1 MKITKARFMINGYRP
16 PANSKMRKEVSMD
29 SISGYF
35 EYTGRDEAKDVGKEV
50 EENET
55 GYFGYTGSHTVG
67 TSSSMGGLNTLEDRK
82 KFKKE
87 IKKYFNKKGSICW
100 DLVISLESD
109 EEAAKLGLET
119 VDNWNSVISDA
130 LPKIFKQYDLEYN
143 NVLWWFD
150 VHRNTEHPHIHL
162 AFMEKHQ
169 TRFKGKI
176 SKAKL
181 ENVKKSI
188 YTCIAARQK
197 LAEKTGYDYTEY
209 FKIKDQE
216 LNQLV
221 TLVKGEDLSDVKTL
235 NQLLDA
241 LPKTGRLQYNSY
253 NMKDF
258 KPVID
263 EIIDEIIFNSPDLKK
278 QYNIL
283 LERIDILEGVMNDE
297 SAGISTL
304 KEAELNKLH
313 ERIGNYI
320 LKNYKKTEKIKLKVK
335 KETKTVRKVKYLNEK
350 RLEGFIYSVAL
361 EQQNTINK
369 SIDEYYKRMENNLI
383 V

>member
-1 MKITKARFMINGYRP
+1 MKITKARFMVYGCKP
-16 PANSKMRKEVSMD
+16 PSNSRMKKEISLD

-35 EYTGRDEAKDVGKEV
+35 EYTGREEAKDVEKEV
-50 EENET
+50 EDNES
-55 GYFGYTGSHTVG
+55 GYFGYTGSHSVG
-67 TSSSMGGLNTLEDRK
+67 TSSSMGMLNTREDRK

-87 IKKYFNKKGSICW
+87 IKKYFYKKGNVCW

-119 VDNWNSVISDA
+119 VDNWNSVMSDA

-150 VHRNTEHPHIHL
+150 VHRNTEHPHVHL
-162 AFMEKHQ
+162 AFIEKHQ

-181 ENVKKSI
+181 ENVKRSI
-188 YTCIAARQK
+188 YTCIVARQK
-197 LAEKTGYDYTEY
+197 LAEKTGYDYKEY
-209 FKIKDQE
+209 FKLKDWE
-216 LNQLV
+216 FNQFM
-221 TLVKGEDLSDVKTL
+221 TLVKGKDLSKLKTL

-253 NMKDF
+253 NMKEY
-258 KPVID
+258 KPAID
-263 EIIDEIIFNSPDLKK
+263 RIIDEIIFNSPDLKK
-278 QYNIL
+278 QYDL
-283 LERIDILEGVMNDE
+283 LIERIDVLEEIMNEE
-297 SAGISTL
+297 SVGISTL

-320 LKNYKKTEKIKLKVK
+320 LKNYKKTEKIKIK
-335 KETKTVRKVKYLNEK
+335 KETKVIRKVKYLNEK

-361 EQQNTINK
+361 EQQNSINK
-369 SIDEYYKRMENNLI
+369 SIEEYYERMQNNLI

>member
-1 MKITKARFMINGYRP
+1 MKITKARFMMNGYNP
-16 PANSKMRKEVSMD
+16 PANSRMKKEVSMD

-35 EYTGRDEAKDVGKEV
+35 EYTGRDEAKDVSKDV

-67 TSSSMGGLNTLEDRK
+67 TSSSMGILNTRENRK

-87 IKKYFNKKGSICW
+87 IKKYFNKKGNICW
-100 DLVISLESD
+100 DLVISLEND
-109 EEAAKLGLET
+109 TEAAKLGLET
-119 VDNWNSVISDA
+119 VDNWNSVMSDV

-150 VHRNTEHPHIHL
+150 VHRNTEHPHVHL

-181 ENVKKSI
+181 ENVKRSI
-188 YTCIAARQK
+188 YTCIGARQK
-197 LAEKTGYDYTEY
+197 LAEKTGYDYREY
-209 FKIKDQE
+209 FKIKGQE
-216 LNQLV
+216 FNQLV
-221 TLVKGEDLSDVKTL
+221 TLVKGKDLSNVKTL

-263 EIIDEIIFNSPDLKK
+263 GIIDDIIFNSPDLKK
-278 QYNIL
+278 QYDIL
-283 LERIDILEGVMNDE
+283 LERIDVLEGVMNDE

-313 ERIGNYI
+313 ERIGNHI
-320 LKNYKKTEKIKLKVK
+320 LKNYKKTEKVKVK
-335 KETKTVRKVKYLNEK
+335 KETKTIRKVKYLNEK

-361 EQQNTINK
+361 EQQNNINK

>member
-1 MKITKARFMINGYRP
+1 MIYGYNPPSNSRMK
-16 PANSKMRKEVSMD
+16 KEISSD

-35 EYTGRDEAKDVGKEV
+35 DYTSRDEAKDVEKEV
-50 EENET
+50 EDNET

-67 TSSSMGGLNTLEDRK
+67 TSSSMGMLNTRDDRI

-87 IKKYFNKKGSICW
+87 IKKYFNKKGNICW

-109 EEAAKLGLET
+109 EEATKLGLET
-119 VDNWNSVISDA
+119 AENWNSVMSDA
-130 LPKIFKQYDLEYN
+130 LPKIFKQYELEYN

-181 ENVKKSI
+181 ENVKRTI
-188 YTCIAARQK
+188 YTCIASRKK
-197 LAEKTGYDYTEY
+197 LSQQTGYDYREY
-209 FKIKDQE
+209 FKLKDQDFAH
-216 LNQLV
+216 LI
-221 TLVKGEDLSDVKTL
+221 TLVKEKDLSKVKSL
-235 NQLLDA
+235 NQLLDT

-263 EIIDEIIFNSPDLKK
+263 KIVDDIIFKSPNLKK
-278 QYNIL
+278 QYDL
-283 LERIDILEGVMNDE
+283 LIDRIDVLEKIMNEE
-297 SAGISTL
+297 SNGISTL
-304 KEAELNKLH
+304 KEAELKKLH

-320 LKNYKKTEKIKLKVK
+320 LKNYKKTERVKVK
-335 KETKTVRKVKYLNEK
+335 KETKGIRKTKYLNEK
-350 RLEGFIYSVAL
+350 RLEGFIYSIAL
-361 EQQNTINK
+361 EQQNSINK
-369 SIDEYYKRMENNLI
+369 SIEEYYRRMENSLI
-383 V
+383 I

>member
-1 MKITKARFMINGYRP
+1 MKITKARFMVYGCKP
-16 PANSKMRKEVSMD
+16 PSNSRMKKEISLD

-35 EYTGRDEAKDVGKEV
+35 EYTGREEAKDVEKEV
-50 EENET
+50 EDNES
-55 GYFGYTGSHTVG
+55 GYFGYTGSHSVG
-67 TSSSMGGLNTLEDRK
+67 TSSSMGMLNTREDRK

-87 IKKYFNKKGSICW
+87 IKKYFYKKGNVCW

-119 VDNWNSVISDA
+119 VDNWNSVMSDA

-150 VHRNTEHPHIHL
+150 VHRNTEHPHVHL
-162 AFMEKHQ
+162 AFIEKHQ

-181 ENVKKSI
+181 ENVKRSI
-188 YTCIAARQK
+188 YTCIVARQK
-197 LAEKTGYDYTEY
+197 LAEKKGYDYREY
-209 FKIKDQE
+209 FKIKDKE
-216 LNQLV
+216 FNQLV
-221 TLVKGEDLSDVKTL
+221 TLVKGKDLSKLKTL

-253 NMKDF
+253 NMKKF

-263 EIIDEIIFNSPDLKK
+263 RIIDEIIFNSPDLKK
-278 QYNIL
+278 QYDL
-283 LERIDILEGVMNDE
+283 LIERIDVLEGIMNEE
-297 SAGISTL
+297 SDGISTL

-320 LKNYKKTEKIKLKVK
+320 LKNYKKTEKIKVK
-335 KETKTVRKVKYLNEK
+335 KETKVIRKVKYLNEK

>member
-1 MKITKARFMINGYRP
+1 MKITKARFMVYGYKP
-16 PANSKMRKEVSMD
+16 PSNSRMKKEISMD

-35 EYTGRDEAKDVGKEV
+35 EYTGRDEAKDIEKEV

-67 TSSSMGGLNTLEDRK
+67 TSSSMGVLNTREDRK

-87 IKKYFNKKGSICW
+87 IKKYFNKKGNICW

-109 EEAAKLGLET
+109 TEAARLSLET
-119 VDNWNSVISDA
+119 VDNWNSVMSDA

-150 VHRNTEHPHIHL
+150 VHRNTEHPHVHL

-181 ENVKKSI
+181 ENVKRSI

-197 LAEKTGYDYTEY
+197 LAEKKGYDYREY
-209 FKIKDQE
+209 FKIKDKE
-216 LNQLV
+216 FNQLV
-221 TLVKGEDLSDVKTL
+221 TLVK
-235 NQLLDA
+235 
-241 LPKTGRLQYNSY
+241 GRLQYNSY
-253 NMKDF
+253 NMKKF

-263 EIIDEIIFNSPDLKK
+263 RIIDEIIFNSPDLKK
-278 QYNIL
+278 QYDL
-283 LERIDILEGVMNDE
+283 LIERIDVLEGIMNEE
-297 SAGISTL
+297 SDGISTL

-320 LKNYKKTEKIKLKVK
+320 LKNYKKTEKIKVK
-335 KETKTVRKVKYLNEK
+335 KETKVIRKVKYLNEK

>member
-1 MKITKARFMINGYRP
+1 MKITKARFMMNGYKP
-16 PANSKMRKEVSMD
+16 PSNSRMKKEISID

-35 EYTGRDEAKDVGKEV
+35 EYTGRDEAKDVVKEV

-67 TSSSMGGLNTLEDRK
+67 TSSSMATLNTREDRK
-82 KFKKE
+82 RFKKE
-87 IKKYFNKKGSICW
+87 IKKYFNKKGNICW

-119 VDNWNSVISDA
+119 VDNWNSVMSDA

-181 ENVKKSI
+181 ENVKRTI
-188 YTCIAARQK
+188 YTCIAVRQK
-197 LAEKTGYDYTEY
+197 LAEKTGYDYREY

-216 LNQLV
+216 FNQLV
-221 TLVKGEDLSDVKTL
+221 TLIKGKDLSNVKTL

-263 EIIDEIIFNSPDLKK
+263 GIIDEIIFNSPDLKK
-278 QYNIL
+278 QYDIL
-283 LERIDILEGVMNDE
+283 LERIEVLEGVMNDE

-320 LKNYKKTEKIKLKVK
+320 LKNYKKTEKVKVK
-335 KETKTVRKVKYLNEK
+335 KETKTIRKVRYLNKK

-361 EQQNTINK
+361 EQQNNINK

>member
-1 MKITKARFMINGYRP
+1 MKITKARFMVYGCKP
-16 PANSKMRKEVSMD
+16 PSNSRMKKEISLD

-35 EYTGRDEAKDVGKEV
+35 EYTGREEAKDVEKEV
-50 EENET
+50 EDNES
-55 GYFGYTGSHTVG
+55 GYFGYTGSHSVG
-67 TSSSMGGLNTLEDRK
+67 TSSSMGMLNTREDRK

-87 IKKYFNKKGSICW
+87 IKKYFYKKGNICW

-119 VDNWNSVISDA
+119 VDNWNSVMSDA

-150 VHRNTEHPHIHL
+150 VHRNTEHPHVHL
-162 AFMEKHQ
+162 AFIEKHQ

-181 ENVKKSI
+181 ENVKRSI

-197 LAEKTGYDYTEY
+197 LAKKTGYDYREY
-209 FKIKDQE
+209 FKLKDKE
-216 LNQLV
+216 FNQLV
-221 TLVKGEDLSDVKTL
+221 TLVKEKDLSNVKTL
-235 NQLLDA
+235 NQLFGA

-253 NMKDF
+253 NMKEF
-258 KPVID
+258 KPAID
-263 EIIDEIIFNSPDLKK
+263 RIIDEIIFNSPDLKK
-278 QYNIL
+278 QYDIL
-283 LERIDILEGVMNDE
+283 LERIDVLEEIMNEE
-297 SAGISTL
+297 SVGISTL
-304 KEAELNKLH
+304 KEAELKKLH

-320 LKNYKKTEKIKLKVK
+320 LKNYKKTEKIKVK
-335 KETKTVRKVKYLNEK
+335 KDTKVIRKVKYLNEK

>member
-1 MKITKARFMINGYRP
+1 MKITKARFMMNGYKP
-16 PANSKMRKEVSMD
+16 PSNSRMKKEISID

-35 EYTGRDEAKDVGKEV
+35 EYTGRDEAKDVVKEV

-67 TSSSMGGLNTLEDRK
+67 TSSSMATLNTREDRK
-82 KFKKE
+82 RFKKE
-87 IKKYFNKKGSICW
+87 IKKYFNKKGNICW

-109 EEAAKLGLET
+109 EEAAKLGLKT
-119 VDNWNSVISDA
+119 VDNWNSVMSDA

-181 ENVKKSI
+181 ENVKRSI
-188 YTCIAARQK
+188 YTCIAVRQK
-197 LAEKTGYDYTEY
+197 LAEKTGYDYREY

-216 LNQLV
+216 FNQLV
-221 TLVKGEDLSDVKTL
+221 TLIKGKDLSNVKTL

-263 EIIDEIIFNSPDLKK
+263 GIIDDIIFNSPDLKK
-278 QYNIL
+278 QYDIL
-283 LERIDILEGVMNDE
+283 LERIEVLEGVMNDE

-320 LKNYKKTEKIKLKVK
+320 LKNYKKTEKVKVK
-335 KETKTVRKVKYLNEK
+335 KETKTIRKVRYLNKK

-361 EQQNTINK
+361 EQQNNINK

>member
-1 MKITKARFMINGYRP
+1 MKITKARFMMNGYKP
-16 PANSKMRKEVSMD
+16 PSNSIMKKEISID

-35 EYTGRDEAKDVGKEV
+35 EYTGRDEAKDVVKEV

-67 TSSSMGGLNTLEDRK
+67 TSSSMATLNTREDRK
-82 KFKKE
+82 RFKKE
-87 IKKYFNKKGSICW
+87 IKKYFNKKGNICW

-119 VDNWNSVISDA
+119 VDNWNSVMSDA

-181 ENVKKSI
+181 ENVKRTI
-188 YTCIAARQK
+188 YTCIAVRQK
-197 LAEKTGYDYTEY
+197 LAEKTGYDYREY

-216 LNQLV
+216 FNQLV
-221 TLVKGEDLSDVKTL
+221 TLIKGKDLSNVKTL

-263 EIIDEIIFNSPDLKK
+263 GIIDEIIFNSPDLKK
-278 QYNIL
+278 QYDIL
-283 LERIDILEGVMNDE
+283 LERIEVLEGVMNDE

-320 LKNYKKTEKIKLKVK
+320 LKNYKKTEKVKVK
-335 KETKTVRKVKYLNEK
+335 KETKTIRKVRYLNKK

-361 EQQNTINK
+361 EQQNNINK

>member
-1 MKITKARFMINGYRP
+1 MKITKARFMVYGCKP
-16 PANSKMRKEVSMD
+16 PSNSRMKKEISLD

-35 EYTGRDEAKDVGKEV
+35 EYTGREEAKDVEKEV
-50 EENET
+50 EDNES
-55 GYFGYTGSHTVG
+55 GYFGYTGSHSVG
-67 TSSSMGGLNTLEDRK
+67 TSSSMGMLNTREDRK

-87 IKKYFNKKGSICW
+87 IKKYFYKKGNVCW

-119 VDNWNSVISDA
+119 VDNWNSVMSDA

-150 VHRNTEHPHIHL
+150 VHRNTEHPHVHL
-162 AFMEKHQ
+162 AFIEKHQ

-181 ENVKKSI
+181 ENVKRSI
-188 YTCIAARQK
+188 YTCIVARQK
-197 LAEKTGYDYTEY
+197 LAEKTGYDYKEY
-209 FKIKDQE
+209 FKLKDWE
-216 LNQLV
+216 FNQLM
-221 TLVKGEDLSDVKTL
+221 TLVKGKDLSKLKTL

-253 NMKDF
+253 SMKEY
-258 KPVID
+258 KPAID
-263 EIIDEIIFNSPDLKK
+263 RIIDEIIFNSPDLKK
-278 QYNIL
+278 QYDL
-283 LERIDILEGVMNDE
+283 LIERIDVLEEIMNEE

-320 LKNYKKTEKIKLKVK
+320 IKNYKKTEKIKIKR
-335 KETKTVRKVKYLNEK
+335 ETKVIRKVKYLNEK

-361 EQQNTINK
+361 EQQNSINK
-369 SIDEYYKRMENNLI
+369 SIEEYYKRMQNNLI

>member
-1 MKITKARFMINGYRP
+1 MKITKARFMVYGCKP
-16 PANSKMRKEVSMD
+16 PSNSRMKKEISLD

-35 EYTGRDEAKDVGKEV
+35 EYTGREEAKDVEKEV
-50 EENET
+50 EDNES

-67 TSSSMGGLNTLEDRK
+67 TSSSMGVLNTREDRK

-87 IKKYFNKKGSICW
+87 IKKYFNKKGNICW

-119 VDNWNSVISDA
+119 VDNWNSVMSDA

-150 VHRNTEHPHIHL
+150 VHRNTEHPHVHL
-162 AFMEKHQ
+162 AFIEKHQ

-181 ENVKKSI
+181 ENVKRSI

-197 LAEKTGYDYTEY
+197 LAEKKGYDYREY
-209 FKIKDQE
+209 FKIKDKE
-216 LNQLV
+216 FNQLV
-221 TLVKGEDLSDVKTL
+221 TLVKGKDLSKLKTL

-253 NMKDF
+253 NMKKF

-263 EIIDEIIFNSPDLKK
+263 RIIDEIIFNSPDLKK
-278 QYNIL
+278 QYDL
-283 LERIDILEGVMNDE
+283 LIERIDVLEGIMNEE
-297 SAGISTL
+297 SDGISTL

-320 LKNYKKTEKIKLKVK
+320 LKNYKKTEKIKVK
-335 KETKTVRKVKYLNEK
+335 KETKVIRKVKYLNEK

-361 EQQNTINK
+361 EQQNSINK
-369 SIDEYYKRMENNLI
+369 SIEEYYERMQNNLI

>member
-1 MKITKARFMINGYRP
+1 MKITKARFMMNGYKP
-16 PANSKMRKEVSMD
+16 PSNSRMKKEVSMD

-35 EYTGRDEAKDVGKEV
+35 EYTGRDEAKDVEKEV

-67 TSSSMGGLNTLEDRK
+67 TSSSIGILNTREDRK

-87 IKKYFNKKGSICW
+87 IKKYFNKKGNICW
-100 DLVISLESD
+100 DLIISLEND
-109 EEAAKLGLET
+109 TEAAKLGLET
-119 VDNWNSVISDA
+119 VDNWNSVISDV

-181 ENVKKSI
+181 ENVKRTI
-188 YTCIAARQK
+188 YTCIAVRQK
-197 LAEKTGYDYTEY
+197 LAEKTGYDYREY

-216 LNQLV
+216 FNQLV
-221 TLVKGEDLSDVKTL
+221 TLIKGKDLSNVKTL

-263 EIIDEIIFNSPDLKK
+263 GIIDDIIFNSSDLKK
-278 QYNIL
+278 QYDIL
-283 LERIDILEGVMNDE
+283 LERIEVLEGVMNDE

-320 LKNYKKTEKIKLKVK
+320 LKNYKKTEKVKVK
-335 KETKTVRKVKYLNEK
+335 KETKTIRKVRYLNKK

-361 EQQNTINK
+361 EQQNNINK

>member
-1 MKITKARFMINGYRP
+1 MKITKARFMVYGCKP
-16 PANSKMRKEVSMD
+16 PSNSRMKKEISLD

-35 EYTGRDEAKDVGKEV
+35 EYTGREEAKDVEKEV
-50 EENET
+50 EDNES
-55 GYFGYTGSHTVG
+55 GYFGYTGSHSVG
-67 TSSSMGGLNTLEDRK
+67 TSSSMGMLNTREDRK

-87 IKKYFNKKGSICW
+87 IKKYFYKKGNVCW

-119 VDNWNSVISDA
+119 VDNWNSVMSDA

-150 VHRNTEHPHIHL
+150 VHRNTEHPHVHL
-162 AFMEKHQ
+162 AFIEKHQ

-181 ENVKKSI
+181 ENVKRSI
-188 YTCIAARQK
+188 YTCIVARQK
-197 LAEKTGYDYTEY
+197 LAEKTEYDYKEY
-209 FKIKDQE
+209 FKLKDWE
-216 LNQLV
+216 FNQLM
-221 TLVKGEDLSDVKTL
+221 TLVKGKDLSKLKTL

-253 NMKDF
+253 NMKEY
-258 KPVID
+258 KPAID
-263 EIIDEIIFNSPDLKK
+263 RIIDEIIFNSPDLKK
-278 QYNIL
+278 QYDL
-283 LERIDILEGVMNDE
+283 LIERIDILEEIMNEE
-297 SAGISTL
+297 SVGILTL

-320 LKNYKKTEKIKLKVK
+320 LKNYKKTEKIKIK
-335 KETKTVRKVKYLNEK
+335 KETKVIRKVKYLNEK

-361 EQQNTINK
+361 EQQNSINK
-369 SIDEYYKRMENNLI
+369 SIEEYYERMQNNLI

>member
-1 MKITKARFMINGYRP
+1 MKITKARFMMSGYKP
-16 PANSKMRKEVSMD
+16 PSNSRMKKEVSMD

-35 EYTGRDEAKDVGKEV
+35 EYTGRDEAKDVEKEV

-67 TSSSMGGLNTLEDRK
+67 TSSSIGILNTREDRK

-87 IKKYFNKKGSICW
+87 IKKYFNKKGNICW

-109 EEAAKLGLET
+109 EEAAKLGFET
-119 VDNWNSVISDA
+119 VDNWNSVMSDA

-197 LAEKTGYDYTEY
+197 LTEKTGYDYREY

-216 LNQLV
+216 FNQLV
-221 TLVKGEDLSDVKTL
+221 TLIKGKDLSNVKTL

-241 LPKTGRLQYNSY
+241 LPKTGRFQYNSY

-278 QYNIL
+278 QYDIL
-283 LERIDILEGVMNDE
+283 LERIDVLEGIMNDE

-313 ERIGNYI
+313 ERIGNHI
-320 LKNYKKTEKIKLKVK
+320 LKNYKKTEKVKVK
-335 KETKTVRKVKYLNEK
+335 KETKTIRKVRYLNEK

-361 EQQNTINK
+361 EQQNSINK

>member
-1 MKITKARFMINGYRP
+1 MKITKARFMVYGCKP
-16 PANSKMRKEVSMD
+16 PSNSRMKKEISLD

-35 EYTGRDEAKDVGKEV
+35 EYTGREEAKDVEKEV
-50 EENET
+50 EDNES
-55 GYFGYTGSHTVG
+55 GYFGYTGSHSVG
-67 TSSSMGGLNTLEDRK
+67 TSSSMGMLNTREDRK

-87 IKKYFNKKGSICW
+87 IKKYFYKKGNVCW

-119 VDNWNSVISDA
+119 VDNWNSVMSDA
-130 LPKIFKQYDLEYN
+130 LPKIFKQYDLDYN

-150 VHRNTEHPHIHL
+150 VHRNTEHPHVHL
-162 AFMEKHQ
+162 AFIEKHQ

-181 ENVKKSI
+181 ENVKRSI
-188 YTCIAARQK
+188 YTCIVARQN
-197 LAEKTGYDYTEY
+197 LAEKTGYDYKEY
-209 FKIKDQE
+209 FKLKDWE
-216 LNQLV
+216 FNQLM
-221 TLVKGEDLSDVKTL
+221 TLVKGKDLSKLKTL

-253 NMKDF
+253 NMKEC
-258 KPVID
+258 KPAID
-263 EIIDEIIFNSPDLKK
+263 RIIDEIIFNSPDLKK
-278 QYNIL
+278 QYDL
-283 LERIDILEGVMNDE
+283 LIERIDVLEEIMNEE
-297 SAGISTL
+297 SVGISTL

-320 LKNYKKTEKIKLKVK
+320 LKNYKKTEKIKIK
-335 KETKTVRKVKYLNEK
+335 KETKVIRKVKYLNEK

-361 EQQNTINK
+361 EQQNSINK
-369 SIDEYYKRMENNLI
+369 SIEEYYERMQNNLI

>member
-1 MKITKARFMINGYRP
+1 MMNGYKP
-16 PANSKMRKEVSMD
+16 PSNSRMKKEVSMD

-35 EYTGRDEAKDVGKEV
+35 EYTGRDEAKDVEKEV

-55 GYFGYTGSHTVG
+55 GYFGYTGSHTAG
-67 TSSSMGGLNTLEDRK
+67 TSSSIGILNTREDRK

-87 IKKYFNKKGSICW
+87 IKKCFNKKGNICW

-119 VDNWNSVISDA
+119 VDNWNSVMSDA

-150 VHRNTEHPHIHL
+150 VHRNTEHPHVHL

-181 ENVKKSI
+181 ENVKRSI

-197 LAEKTGYDYTEY
+197 LTEKTGYDYREY
-209 FKIKDQE
+209 FKIKDHE
-216 LNQLV
+216 FNQLV
-221 TLVKGEDLSDVKTL
+221 TLVKEKDLSNVKTL

-253 NMKDF
+253 NMKEY
-258 KPVID
+258 KQ
-263 EIIDEIIFNSPDLKK
+263 IIDRIIDDIIFNSPNLKK
-278 QYNIL
+278 QYDIL
-283 LERIDILEGVMNDE
+283 LERIDVLEGVMNDE

-320 LKNYKKTEKIKLKVK
+320 LKNYKKTEKVKVK
-335 KETKTVRKVKYLNEK
+335 KETKTIRKVKYLNEK

-369 SIDEYYKRMENNLI
+369 SIEEFYKRMENNLI

>member
-1 MKITKARFMINGYRP
+1 MKITKARFMVYGCKP
-16 PANSKMRKEVSMD
+16 PSNSRMKKEISLD

-35 EYTGRDEAKDVGKEV
+35 EYTGREEAKDVEKEV
-50 EENET
+50 EVNES
-55 GYFGYTGSHTVG
+55 GYFGYTGSHSVG
-67 TSSSMGGLNTLEDRK
+67 TSSSMGMLNTREDRK

-87 IKKYFNKKGSICW
+87 IKKYFYKKGNICW

-109 EEAAKLGLET
+109 EEAAKLGFET
-119 VDNWNSVISDA
+119 VDNWNSVMSDV

-150 VHRNTEHPHIHL
+150 VHRNTEHPHVHL
-162 AFMEKHQ
+162 AFIEKHQ

-181 ENVKKSI
+181 ENVKRSI
-188 YTCIAARQK
+188 YTCIVARQK
-197 LAEKTGYDYTEY
+197 LAEKTGYDYKEY
-209 FKIKDQE
+209 FKLKDWE
-216 LNQLV
+216 FNQLM
-221 TLVKGEDLSDVKTL
+221 TLVKGKDLSKLKTL

-253 NMKDF
+253 NMKEY
-258 KPVID
+258 KPAID
-263 EIIDEIIFNSPDLKK
+263 RIIDEIIFNSPDLKK
-278 QYNIL
+278 QYDL
-283 LERIDILEGVMNDE
+283 LIERIDALEEIMNEE

-320 LKNYKKTEKIKLKVK
+320 IKNYKKTEKIEIKR
-335 KETKTVRKVKYLNEK
+335 ETKVIRKVKYLNEK

-361 EQQNTINK
+361 EQQNSINK
-369 SIDEYYKRMENNLI
+369 SIEEYYKRMQNNLI
-383 V
+383 A

>member
-1 MKITKARFMINGYRP
+1 MKITKARFMVYGCKP
-16 PANSKMRKEVSMD
+16 PSNSRMKKEISLD

-35 EYTGRDEAKDVGKEV
+35 EYTGREEAKDVEKEV
-50 EENET
+50 EDDES
-55 GYFGYTGSHTVG
+55 GYFGYTGSHSVG
-67 TSSSMGGLNTLEDRK
+67 TSSSMGMLNTREDRK

-87 IKKYFNKKGSICW
+87 IKKYFYKKGNVCW

-119 VDNWNSVISDA
+119 VDNWNSVMSDA

-150 VHRNTEHPHIHL
+150 VHRNTEHPHVHL
-162 AFMEKHQ
+162 AFIEKHQ

-181 ENVKKSI
+181 ENVKRSI
-188 YTCIAARQK
+188 YTCIVARQK
-197 LAEKTGYDYTEY
+197 LAEKTGYDYKEY
-209 FKIKDQE
+209 FKLKDWE
-216 LNQLV
+216 FNQLM
-221 TLVKGEDLSDVKTL
+221 TLVKGKDLSKLKTL

-241 LPKTGRLQYNSY
+241 LHKTGRLQYNSY
-253 NMKDF
+253 NMKEY
-258 KPVID
+258 KPAID
-263 EIIDEIIFNSPDLKK
+263 RIIDEIIFNSPYLKK
-278 QYNIL
+278 QYDL
-283 LERIDILEGVMNDE
+283 LIERIDVLEEIMNEE
-297 SAGISTL
+297 SVGISTL

-320 LKNYKKTEKIKLKVK
+320 LKNYKKTEKIKIK
-335 KETKTVRKVKYLNEK
+335 KETKVIRKVKYLNEK

-361 EQQNTINK
+361 EQQNSINK
-369 SIDEYYKRMENNLI
+369 SIEEYYERMQNNLI

>member
-1 MKITKARFMINGYRP
+1 MKITKARFMMNGYKP
-16 PANSKMRKEVSMD
+16 PSNSRMKKEISID

-35 EYTGRDEAKDVGKEV
+35 EYTGRDEAKDVVKEV

-67 TSSSMGGLNTLEDRK
+67 TSSSMATLNTREDRK
-82 KFKKE
+82 RFKKE
-87 IKKYFNKKGSICW
+87 IKKYFNKKGNICW

-119 VDNWNSVISDA
+119 VDNWNSVMSDA

-181 ENVKKSI
+181 ENVKRTI
-188 YTCIAARQK
+188 YTCIAVRQK
-197 LAEKTGYDYTEY
+197 LAEKTGYDYREY

-216 LNQLV
+216 FNQLV
-221 TLVKGEDLSDVKTL
+221 TLIKGKDLSNVKTL

-241 LPKTGRLQYNSY
+241 LPKTGRFQYNSY

-263 EIIDEIIFNSPDLKK
+263 GIIDEIIFNSPDLKK
-278 QYNIL
+278 QYDIL
-283 LERIDILEGVMNDE
+283 LERIEVLEGVMNDE

-320 LKNYKKTEKIKLKVK
+320 LKNYKKTEKVKVK
-335 KETKTVRKVKYLNEK
+335 KETKTIRKVRYLNEK

-361 EQQNTINK
+361 EQQNSINK

>member
-1 MKITKARFMINGYRP
+1 MVYGCKPPSNSRMK
-16 PANSKMRKEVSMD
+16 KEISLD

-35 EYTGRDEAKDVGKEV
+35 EYTGREEAKDVEKEV
-50 EENET
+50 EDNES
-55 GYFGYTGSHTVG
+55 GYFGYTGSHSVG
-67 TSSSMGGLNTLEDRK
+67 TSSSMGMLNTREDRK

-87 IKKYFNKKGSICW
+87 IKKYFYKKGNTCW

-119 VDNWNSVISDA
+119 VDNWNSVMSDA

-143 NVLWWFD
+143 NVLWWLD
-150 VHRNTEHPHIHL
+150 VHRNTEHPHVHL
-162 AFMEKHQ
+162 AFIEKHQ

-181 ENVKKSI
+181 ENVKRSI

-197 LAEKTGYDYTEY
+197 LAEKTGYDYREY
-209 FKIKDQE
+209 FKLKDKE
-216 LNQLV
+216 FNQLL
-221 TLVKGEDLSDVKTL
+221 TLVKGKDLSDVKTL

-241 LPKTGRLQYNSY
+241 LPKTGRFQYNSY

-278 QYNIL
+278 QYDIL
-283 LERIDILEGVMNDE
+283 LERIDVLEGVMNDE

-304 KEAELNKLH
+304 KEAELKKLH

-320 LKNYKKTEKIKLKVK
+320 LKNYKKTEKVKVK
-335 KETKTVRKVKYLNEK
+335 KETKTIRKVRYLNEK

-361 EQQNTINK
+361 EQQNSINK
-369 SIDEYYKRMENNLI
+369 SIEEYYERMQNNLI
-383 V
+383 I

>member
-1 MKITKARFMINGYRP
+1 MKITKARFMMNGYKP
-16 PANSKMRKEVSMD
+16 PSNSRMKKEISID

-35 EYTGRDEAKDVGKEV
+35 EYTGRDEAKDVVKEV

-67 TSSSMGGLNTLEDRK
+67 TSSSMATLNTREDRK
-82 KFKKE
+82 RFKKK
-87 IKKYFNKKGSICW
+87 IKKYFNKKGNICW

-119 VDNWNSVISDA
+119 VDNWNSVMSDA

-181 ENVKKSI
+181 ENVKRSI
-188 YTCIAARQK
+188 YTCIAVRQK
-197 LAEKTGYDYTEY
+197 LAEKTGYDYREY

-216 LNQLV
+216 FNQLV
-221 TLVKGEDLSDVKTL
+221 TLIKGKDLSNVKTL

-263 EIIDEIIFNSPDLKK
+263 GIIDDIIFNSPDLKK
-278 QYNIL
+278 QYDIL
-283 LERIDILEGVMNDE
+283 LERIEVLEGVMNDE

-320 LKNYKKTEKIKLKVK
+320 LKNYKKTEKVKVK
-335 KETKTVRKVKYLNEK
+335 KETKTIRKVRYLNKK

-361 EQQNTINK
+361 EQQNNINK

>member
-1 MKITKARFMINGYRP
+1 MKITKARFMVNGYKP
-16 PANSKMRKEVSMD
+16 PSNSRMKKEVSMD

-35 EYTGRDEAKDVGKEV
+35 EYTGRDEAKDVEKDV

-67 TSSSMGGLNTLEDRK
+67 TSSSIGILNTREDRK

-87 IKKYFNKKGSICW
+87 IKKYFNKKGNICW

-109 EEAAKLGLET
+109 EEAAKLGFET
-119 VDNWNSVISDA
+119 GDNWNSVMSDA

-197 LAEKTGYDYTEY
+197 LTEKTGYDYREY

-216 LNQLV
+216 FNQLV
-221 TLVKGEDLSDVKTL
+221 TLIKGKDLSNVKTL

-241 LPKTGRLQYNSY
+241 LPKTGRFQYNSY

-278 QYNIL
+278 QYDIL
-283 LERIDILEGVMNDE
+283 LERIDVLEGIMNDE

-313 ERIGNYI
+313 ERIGNHI
-320 LKNYKKTEKIKLKVK
+320 LKNYKKTEKVKVK
-335 KETKTVRKVKYLNEK
+335 KETKTIRKVRYLNEK

-361 EQQNTINK
+361 EQQNSINK

>member
-1 MKITKARFMINGYRP
+1 MKITKARFMVYGCKP
-16 PANSKMRKEVSMD
+16 PSNSRMKKEISLD

-35 EYTGRDEAKDVGKEV
+35 EYTGREEAKDVEKEV
-50 EENET
+50 EDNES
-55 GYFGYTGSHTVG
+55 GYFGYTGSHSVG
-67 TSSSMGGLNTLEDRK
+67 TSSSMGMLNTREDRK

-87 IKKYFNKKGSICW
+87 IKKYFYKKGNVCW

-119 VDNWNSVISDA
+119 VDNWNSVMSDA

-150 VHRNTEHPHIHL
+150 VHRNTEHPHVHL
-162 AFMEKHQ
+162 AFIEKHQ

-181 ENVKKSI
+181 ENVKRSI
-188 YTCIAARQK
+188 YTCIVARQK
-197 LAEKTGYDYTEY
+197 LAEKTEYDYKEY
-209 FKIKDQE
+209 FKLKDWE
-216 LNQLV
+216 FNQLM
-221 TLVKGEDLSDVKTL
+221 TLVKGKDLSKLKTL

-253 NMKDF
+253 NMKEY
-258 KPVID
+258 KPAID
-263 EIIDEIIFNSPDLKK
+263 RIIDEIIFNSPDLKK
-278 QYNIL
+278 QYDL
-283 LERIDILEGVMNDE
+283 LIERIDILEEIMNEE
-297 SAGISTL
+297 SVGISTL

-320 LKNYKKTEKIKLKVK
+320 LKNYKKTEKIKIK
-335 KETKTVRKVKYLNEK
+335 KETKVIRKVKYLNEK

-361 EQQNTINK
+361 EQQNSINK
-369 SIDEYYKRMENNLI
+369 SIEEYYERMQNNLI